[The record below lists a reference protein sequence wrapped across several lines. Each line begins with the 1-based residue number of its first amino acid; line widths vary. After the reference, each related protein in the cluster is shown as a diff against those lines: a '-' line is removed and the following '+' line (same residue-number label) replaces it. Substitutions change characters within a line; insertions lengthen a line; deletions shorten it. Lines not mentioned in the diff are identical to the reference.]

1 MFTYDEIKV
10 ILDNFAIAGKFISF
24 GPIDDGHINDTFRVV
39 YDIDGKEMCH
49 LLQRINTTVFKKPDE
64 LMANVDCV
72 TSFLRDKIIAS
83 GGDTEREALYCKP
96 TRTGKKYFV
105 DEKDRVWRLY
115 NFVENSYSKNSID
128 SPEVFFNAGKAFGEF
143 QRLLAD
149 FPIDKLYET
158 IPDFHNTGKRYK
170 NLVNSVEANPKGRVK
185 YVSEEINFCYERR
198 NETYILTGKTLIGDL
213 PLRVT
218 HNDTKLNNILFDKTT
233 EEPIC
238 IVDLD
243 TVMPGLSL
251 YDFGDAIRFGA
262 NTTTEDDKNL
272 NNVSLDLGLYE
283 QYVRGFLT
291 SAGESLVPEEVRL
304 LPFSAKMMTLEC
316 GMRFLTDYIDGDVYF
331 KIHYPDH
338 NLDRCHTQFALVAD
352 IERKYNEMMEI
363 TAKAYEEICGKT
375 L

>member
-1 MFTYDEIKV
+1 MFTNEEIKS
-10 ILDNFAIAGKFISF
+10 ILENFAIAGKFVEF
-24 GPIDDGHINDTFRVV
+24 YPIDDGHINDTLTVV
-39 YDIDGKEMCH
+39 YNVNGKEMRH
-49 LLQRINTTVFKKPDE
+49 LLQRINTTVFKNPDE

-105 DEKDRVWRLY
+105 DSKNRVWRLY
-115 NFVENSYSKNSID
+115 NFVENSFSHNTIESKEI
-128 SPEVFFNAGKAFGEF
+128 FFNAGKAFGDF
-143 QRLLAD
+143 QRQLAD

-170 NLVNSVEANPKGRVK
+170 NLVNAINADPKGRVK
-185 YVSEEINFCYERR
+185 YLGEEIEFCRARR
-198 NETYILTGKTLIGDL
+198 NETYVLTGKTVIGDL

-233 EEPIC
+233 NEPIC

-262 NTTTEDDKNL
+262 NTAAEDEKDVSK
-272 NNVSLDLGLYE
+272 VSLDLELYE

-291 SAGESLVPEEVRL
+291 TAGSSLVAEEVRL

-316 GMRFLTDYIDGDVYF
+316 GMRFLTDYIEGDVYF

-338 NLDRCHTQFALVAD
+338 NLVRCHTQFALVAD
-352 IERKYNEMMEI
+352 MERKYDEMMKLTEN
-363 TAKAYEEICGKT
+363 AYKEICG
-375 L
+375 LEF

>member
-1 MFTYDEIKV
+1 MYSYDEIKS
-10 ILDNFAIAGKFISF
+10 ILDNFSIAGKFISF
-24 GPIDDGHINDTFRVV
+24 APVDDGHINDTFRVV
-39 YDIDGKEMCH
+39 YDVNGREMCH
-49 LLQRINTTVFKKPDE
+49 LLQRINTVVFKKPDE
-64 LMANVDCV
+64 LMANVDFV
-72 TSFLRDKIIAS
+72 TSFLRDKIIAA
-83 GGDTEREALYCKP
+83 GGDPEREALYCKP
-96 TRTGKKYFV
+96 TTTGKKYYT
-105 DEKDRVWRLY
+105 DGNGRVWRLY
-115 NFVENSYSKNSID
+115 NYILNSFSHNSIE
-128 SPEVFFNAGKAFGEF
+128 SPEVFFNAGKAFGDF

-170 NLVNSVEANPKGRVK
+170 NLVNSIESNPKGRVK
-185 YVSEEINFCYERR
+185 YVQDEISFCRERR
-198 NETYILTGKTLIGDL
+198 DETYVLTGKTVIGDL

-218 HNDTKLNNILFDKTT
+218 HNDTKLNNVLFDTNT
-233 EEPIC
+233 NEPIC

-272 NNVSLDLGLYE
+272 DNVSLDLELYE

-291 SAGESLVPEEVRL
+291 SAGTSLVAEEVKL

-338 NLDRCHTQFALVAD
+338 NLDRCRTQFALVAD
-352 IERKYNEMMEI
+352 IERKYEQMMEI
-363 TAKAYEEICGKT
+363 TAQAYEEICGKK

>member
-1 MFTYDEIKV
+1 MFTKEEIKG
-10 ILDNFAIAGKFISF
+10 ILDNFEITGQFIDF
-24 GPIDDGHINDTFRVV
+24 YPIDDGHINDTLTVV
-39 YDIDGKEMCH
+39 YNVDGMEMRH
-49 LLQRINTTVFKKPDE
+49 LLQRINTTVFKNPDE

-72 TSFLRDKIIAS
+72 TSFLRDKIIAA
-83 GGDTEREALYCKP
+83 GGDSERESLYCKP
-96 TRTGKKYFV
+96 TRTGEKYFV
-105 DEKDRVWRLY
+105 DGENRVWRLY
-115 NFVENSYSKNSID
+115 NFVENSFSHNTIE

-143 QRLLAD
+143 QRQLAD

-158 IPDFHNTGKRYK
+158 IPDFHNTGKRYS
-170 NLVNSVEANPKGRVK
+170 NLVNAIEKDPMDRVK
-185 YVSEEINFCYERR
+185 ELSEEIGFCRERR
-198 NETYILTGKTLIGDL
+198 DETYVLTGKTVIGDL

-218 HNDTKLNNILFDKTT
+218 HNDTKLNNILFDMTT
-233 EEPIC
+233 NEPIC

-262 NTTTEDDKNL
+262 NTAAEDEKDVSK
-272 NNVSLDLGLYE
+272 VSLDLNLYE

-291 SAGESLVPEEVRL
+291 SAGNSLVSEEVKL

-338 NLDRCHTQFALVAD
+338 NLVRCHTQFALVKD
-352 IERKYNEMMEI
+352 IEAKFEEMMQI
-363 TAKAYEEICGKT
+363 TARAYSEICGKEF
-375 L
+375 